1 MPTFT
6 LSDIDFTGPLT
17 LILTLISRSKVEI
30 RDVKISSI
38 LEQYLAYLEEMQTL
52 NLEIA
57 GEFIAMAAHLTY
69 LKAKALHS
77 EDNDSSEIEMLISS
91 LEALKLKEDYGTIR
105 EVGAKFGEL
114 LRFDTFTRSPEPMP
128 TTPEYRYSIDRYE
141 LFAALRRTEIPRG
154 DIFYGDDD
162 VYDAMDSILEAM
174 PSEIEYTIEDKLDS
188 VRNLFVET
196 PEILMTEL
204 LFTTSRSELIA
215 TFLAILDLVKYGE
228 LWILTQPLRLS
239 SLPPENPFP
248 ESV

>member
-38 LEQYLAYLEEMQTL
+38 LEQYLAYLDEMQTL

-77 EDNDSSEIEMLISS
+77 EDSDSSEIEMLISS

-105 EVGAKFGEL
+105 TVGAKFGET
-114 LRFDTFTRSPEPMP
+114 LRFDTFTRVPEPLP
-128 TTPEYRYSIDRYE
+128 TTPEYRYTIDPYE
-141 LFAALRRTEIPRG
+141 LYAALRRTEIPRNEPF
-154 DIFYGDDD
+154 IDDD

-174 PSEIEYTIEDKLDS
+174 PSEIEYTIEDKLDF
-188 VRNLFVET
+188 VRSRFDDT
-196 PEILMTEL
+196 QEILMSEL
-204 LFTTSRSELIA
+204 LNTVSRSELIA

-239 SLPPENPFP
+239 SLPPENLSP
-248 ESV
+248 ESD